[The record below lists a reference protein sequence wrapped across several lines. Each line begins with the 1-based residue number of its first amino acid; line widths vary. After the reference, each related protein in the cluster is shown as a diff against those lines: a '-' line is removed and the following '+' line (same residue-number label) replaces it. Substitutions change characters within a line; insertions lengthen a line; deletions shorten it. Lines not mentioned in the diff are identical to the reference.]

1 MPNLNEFISKKPE
14 DPSLQKVEESRP
26 CASCDKDSEFYYW
39 NEISMEMTWACPDNH
54 KNSYRIN

>member
-14 DPSLQKVEESRP
+14 DPNLQKIQESRP
-26 CASCDKDSEFYYW
+26 CAFCNKDSEFYYW
-39 NEISMEMTWACPDNH
+39 NEASMEMTWTCPDNH